1 MRNSS
6 DDSALVLVV
15 MAVGCVYLFAT
26 VSYVWPAIRPDNVSS
41 PLLQVPLDAILE
53 WIRSSGHDTSRVSR
67 ILTI

>member
-15 MAVGCVYLFAT
+15 MAVGCVYIFAT
-26 VSYVWPAIRPDNVSS
+26 VSYVWPAIRPDDVSS

-53 WIRSSGHDTSRVSR
+53 WI
-67 ILTI
+67 